1 MPWLEAVLDLLKV
14 SKVSKKNFM
23 TISLHESENDSEKKK
38 LLKRL
43 RLQGYKIF
51 QIVVRSRG
59 GGGRGRKFYLGDFFT
74 R

>member
-1 MPWLEAVLDLLKV
+1 
-14 SKVSKKNFM
+14 M
-23 TISLHESENDSEKKK
+23 TISLHESENDSEKNK